1 MEKKGAGSAVRC
13 VERAE
18 RSTSR
23 TDPRGAA
30 ERGAISAQRS
40 ARGGGDERGSGAGGG
55 GGEWG
60 RAGERSRTARA
71 GAEPQRAAPAGAA
84 RSAHALAPPG
94 PRCSGRA
101 FGCAG
106 GGRGVGFR
114 GILSEL

>member
-1 MEKKGAGSAVRC
+1 MEKKGAGRAVRC

-55 GGEWG
+55 GGERG
-60 RAGERSRTARA
+60 RAGERSRTARGPRA
-71 GAEPQRAAPAGAA
+71 PRTPSPRPGRAARVG
-84 RSAHALAPPG
+84 RSAVPAVGEALG
-94 PRCSGRA
+94 SG
-101 FGCAG
+101 G
-106 GGRGVGFR
+106 
-114 GILSEL
+114 S